1 MMVEEESGSPWHEIL
16 HARLEASGR
25 ADDSVIEF
33 IEEEEVPNEGEI
45 IDFKQDL
52 YISADPSH
60 HDKKR
65 QATLLKHFS
74 ALTNVRAPARF
85 RYLFVGFDDNGQF
98 TGMMNRNP
106 MGGEQAMN
114 VDDADLRNV
123 FADKVAPSP
132 NFEVFEL
139 SKGGNQGGVIVI
151 RQREQV
157 PLVIEKTL
165 RKNDG
170 SAFVSE
176 GQAYTRD
183 GSRTIRMGSDEFA
196 GMMRYRE
203 ELITGK
209 IQELTKGLSQ
219 VVGIPD
225 DQLANLDLN
234 VTESDEGIPVQELV
248 TMDAPKSIDE
258 ELKTAVKGSKGAGG
272 FEYQRRGLYEFLAQK
287 DDIDFE
293 KKGEEKIEFLVRA
306 SIRNHLHGS
315 YWLTRYSGEMEE
327 LFETVVAEDIDGTTI
342 SPVERILL
350 VLGKKTLLEEIDK
363 KYGSTYYS
371 SDASSYIG
379 KCDRAI
385 HIRVS
390 EYAGESININDNSY
404 SVSELVYGNAEE
416 NPEDLLSKVVEELL
430 NDDNPAGRT
439 TLRAIE
445 LICLAAN
452 A

>member
-1 MMVEEESGSPWHEIL
+1 MAKEESESPWHEVL

-25 ADDSVIEF
+25 TDDSVIDF
-33 IEEEEVPNEGEI
+33 IEEEVPNEGEI
-45 IDFKQDL
+45 ADFKQDL
-52 YISADPSH
+52 YISANPSH

-65 QATLLKHFS
+65 QATLLKYIS

-85 RYLFVGFDDNGQF
+85 RYLFVGFDDDGQF

-106 MGGEQAMN
+106 MGGDQAID

-123 FADKVAPSP
+123 FADKVSPSP
-132 NFEVFEL
+132 NFEVFDL
-139 SKGGNQGGVIVI
+139 SKGEAQGGVIVI
-151 RQREQV
+151 RQGEQV

-170 SAFVSE
+170 SAFISE

-209 IQELTKGLSQ
+209 IQELTEGLSQ

-234 VTESDEGIPVQELV
+234 VTESDDGVPVQELV

-272 FEYQRRGLYEFLAQK
+272 FEYQRRGLYELLAQK
-287 DDIDFE
+287 EDIDFE
-293 KKGEEKIEFLVRA
+293 EKGEEKIEFLVRA
-306 SIRNHLHGS
+306 SIRNHLHGG
-315 YWLTRYSGEMEE
+315 YWLARYEDEIDE
-327 LFETVVAEDIDGTTI
+327 LLERIVAEDIDGTTI
-342 SPVERILL
+342 SSVERILL
-350 VLGKKTLLEEIDK
+350 VLGQRTLLQEIHD
-363 KYGSTYYS
+363 KYGSRYHS
-371 SDASSYIG
+371 SNASSFAG

-385 HIRVS
+385 HIRVE
-390 EYAGESININDNSY
+390 EYAGESINIDDDSY
-404 SVSELVYGNAEE
+404 SVSELVYTNAEE
-416 NPEDLLSKVVEELL
+416 DPEHLLSKVVEELL
-430 NDDNPAGRT
+430 DDDNPTGRT
-439 TLRAIE
+439 NLREME
-445 LICLAAN
+445 LICLAASM
-452 A
+452 